1 MKKKLLIGI
10 GVCILLI
17 VAGGLFLYAQLN
29 AKLDKINYSSVSQEN
44 IKLNEGIVNDS
55 NLTPYTN
62 IALFGVDSRD
72 SNSKRANSDT
82 IIVMSIDNNRQ
93 MVNIVYVYRDPLL
106 NVGNEEYL
114 KCNSA
119 YLLGGSEQAV
129 SMLNENLDLNID
141 SELFSPLSSEEKKA
155 NEIVRPSVGYWA
167 NAWRR
172 LKANKVALFSLIM
185 IIVIIAFAIFGPI
198 VVEKLFGFTYKS
210 TDKTASNLWPNA
222 QHWFGTD
229 NLGRDLFV
237 RVMYGARYSL
247 IIAFAA
253 SVLNLV
259 IGVLY
264 GGIAG
269 FLGGKVDNIMMRIVD
284 VLYSIPTLIYV
295 VLLMNVLKTEGS
307 SGMFAIIVAMAI
319 SSWVGMAR
327 IVRGDILQ
335 LKQQEFVLAAKTL
348 GASKTRILL
357 RHLIPNCLG
366 SIIVTMTLF
375 VPSAIFTEAFLSYI
389 GLGLNAPLASLGTLA
404 NDAKGLLTTQ
414 PYQLLFPAA
423 MICLIILAFN
433 LFGDGLTEALDPK
446 HQK

>member
-1 MKKKLLIGI
+1 MK
-10 GVCILLI
+10 
-17 VAGGLFLYAQLN
+17 
-29 AKLDKINYSSVSQEN
+29 
-44 IKLNEGIVNDS
+44 
-55 NLTPYTN
+55 
-62 IALFGVDSRD
+62 
-72 SNSKRANSDT
+72 
-82 IIVMSIDNNRQ
+82 
-93 MVNIVYVYRDPLL
+93 
-106 NVGNEEYL
+106 NV
-114 KCNSA
+114 
-119 YLLGGSEQAV
+119 V
-129 SMLNENLDLNID
+129 VENLDLNID

-284 VLYSIPTLIYV
+284 ILYSIPTLIYV

>member
-1 MKKKLLIGI
+1 MK
-10 GVCILLI
+10 
-17 VAGGLFLYAQLN
+17 
-29 AKLDKINYSSVSQEN
+29 
-44 IKLNEGIVNDS
+44 
-55 NLTPYTN
+55 
-62 IALFGVDSRD
+62 
-72 SNSKRANSDT
+72 
-82 IIVMSIDNNRQ
+82 
-93 MVNIVYVYRDPLL
+93 NIVV
-106 NVGNEEYL
+106 
-114 KCNSA
+114 
-119 YLLGGSEQAV
+119 
-129 SMLNENLDLNID
+129 ENLDLDID

-172 LKANKVALFSLIM
+172 LKANKVALFSLVL
-185 IIVIIAFAIFGPI
+185 IIVIIAFAILGPI

-210 TDKTASNLWPNA
+210 TDKTASNLWPTA

-269 FLGGKVDNIMMRIVD
+269 FLGGKIDNIMMRFVD
-284 VLYSIPTLIYV
+284 ILYSIPTLIYV
-295 VLLMNVLKTEGS
+295 VLLMNVLKKDGS